1 MLHVEPEAAELLSKR
16 GHQLLIE
23 LERENTIE
31 SLEQWLGERTMS
43 RSDFNDSGR
52 FGSEYI
58 CNPLGNRSINQEVL
72 AEPTTLW
79 PTHERSYEF

>member
-1 MLHVEPEAAELLSKR
+1 MLHFEPEAAESLSKR
-16 GHQLLIE
+16 GQQLLIE

-52 FGSEYI
+52 FGSEYS

-72 AEPTTLW
+72 TESTTLW
-79 PTHERSYEF
+79 PTHPTHPEF